1 MRKRSI
7 GSAAF
12 VWHSSLIHQFPTMT
26 YRRGVS
32 PQIRVALN
40 VSQKVGT
47 FDMLLKTVIIR
58 KQAHQRFV
66 LFVFSTWLHGLDSER
81 NFVCLHRGEACMCAE
96 DYPKCL
102 VATLIFMS

>member
-1 MRKRSI
+1 
-7 GSAAF
+7 
-12 VWHSSLIHQFPTMT
+12 MT

-58 KQAHQRFV
+58 KQTHL

-96 DYPKCL
+96 DCPKRL